1 MAIKV
6 LVKDGKLATYGGK
19 AAQVDITLTGGTD
32 SSLGITG
39 APVGQIV
46 SIKSVDS
53 NGSPTEFT
61 AVNQSSAS
69 GEQTTVVEDNFKIWG
84 KDATNTA
91 ENDIILS
98 TANGYYDKTTGKLV
112 ATSVFCSN
120 ANLVEITDNTTIYCK
135 NLYDFSAGYAISYF
149 DESKNII
156 SGIGGTG
163 NTSTRITGTQT
174 IPTGTKYVGVS
185 LLIADPSMYVEF
197 TIRKTIVVNS
207 LQDRVNSLENSVSTL
222 QNQASST
229 TTLDYAALSACINRG
244 YYDTNGVFQLSDGWR
259 CTDYI
264 PVSEGD
270 ILTVKLTTYNTV
282 TAIAYFDSNKKF
294 ISGIVGDAWS
304 WSTTV
309 YPLTG
314 EQIVPAN
321 TYFVRVSVFIA
332 DYANAQYVTITQSI
346 IRKSSNA
353 IDVINGLPL
362 KVLILG
368 DSYSAMGHWIRGMQE
383 VINVKSLVNLAVTS
397 ATVKDRYS
405 DRNTYPYSDRPTS
418 TGSGNTNTLS
428 SQIQK
433 LKRLMKGTDLDS
445 GEQKLYENVNDY
457 PDIVIIEGGMN
468 DSPDDND
475 TVATYHNQFL
485 VSKTAYYKQS
495 ASSSASQTT
504 VWVKPPIDSIDRTC
518 FAGAYR
524 YICEEIFTLFPNTQ
538 IFITTASH
546 MNYFTVDPNARYGTI
561 AEQQRMCANIM
572 SYTVIDWH
580 AEGNLNTMMIGL
592 NGSGTASDP
601 YTPAGGDT
609 YTTDLLH
616 PNAFGGK
623 RYGRLAGKVI
633 AQRFLGFN

>member
-1 MAIKV
+1 MATKIVYIGDKPLVANGKV
-6 LVKDGKLATYGGK
+6 V
-19 AAQVDITLTGGTD
+19 QVDSQSTGGTD
-32 SSLGITG
+32 LSLGITG
-39 APVGQIV
+39 ATVGQIV

-53 NGSPTEFT
+53 NGTPTEYT

-69 GEQTTVVEDNFKIWG
+69 GEETTVVEDNFKVWG
-84 KDATNTA
+84 KNATNTA
-91 ENDIILS
+91 ENDIVLS
-98 TANGYYDKTTGKLV
+98 TANGFYDKTTGKLV
-112 ATSVFCSN
+112 ATSIFCSN
-120 ANLVEITDNTTIYCK
+120 ADLIEITDDTTIYCK
-135 NLYDFSAGYAISYF
+135 YLYDFSSGYAISFF
-149 DESKNII
+149 DESKKLI

-163 NTSTRITGTQT
+163 NTSIRITGTQT

-185 LLIADPSMYVEF
+185 LLISDPSMYVEF

-207 LQDRVNSLENSVSTL
+207 LKDRVNSLENSMSAL
-222 QNQASST
+222 QNQTNSII
-229 TTLDYAALSACINRG
+229 TLDYAALSGCINRG
-244 YYDTNGVFQLSDGWR
+244 YYDTNGAFQLSDGWR
-259 CTDYI
+259 CTEYM

-270 ILTVKLTTYNTV
+270 TLNVKLTTYSTV
-282 TAIAYFDSNKKF
+282 TAIAYFDINKNF
-294 ISGIVGDAWS
+294 IKGVIGDTWS

-321 TYFVRVSVFIA
+321 AYFVRISVFIA
-332 DYANAQYVTITQSI
+332 DYANAQYVTITEST

-368 DSYSAMGHWIRGMQE
+368 DSYSVMGHWIRGMQE

-397 ATVKDRYS
+397 ATVKDRYP
-405 DRNTYPYSDRPTS
+405 DRSTYPYSDRPIS

-433 LKRLMKGTDLDS
+433 LKRLMKGSDLDS
-445 GEQKLYENVNDY
+445 GEQKLYENANDY

-468 DSPDDND
+468 DSPDAND
-475 TVATYHNQFL
+475 IVATYHNQFL

-504 VWVKPPIDSIDRTC
+504 VWVKPSIDSIDRTC

-524 YICEEIFTLFPNTQ
+524 YICEEILTLFPNTQ

-546 MNYFTVDPNARYGTI
+546 MNYFTVDPNVRYGTI

-580 AEGNLNTMMIGL
+580 AEGNLNTMMIDL

-601 YTPAGGDT
+601 YTPVGGDT

>member
-1 MAIKV
+1 MATKTVYIGDKP
-6 LVKDGKLATYGGK
+6 LVANGKIV
-19 AAQVDITLTGGTD
+19 QVDVQSTGGTD
-32 SSLGITG
+32 LSLGITG
-39 APVGQIV
+39 ATVGQIV
-46 SIKSVDS
+46 SIKSIDS
-53 NGSPTEFT
+53 NGAPTEYT

-69 GEQTTVVEDNFKIWG
+69 DEETTVVEDNFKVWG
-84 KDATNTA
+84 KNATNTA
-91 ENDIILS
+91 ENDIVLS
-98 TANGYYDKTTGKLV
+98 AANGYYDKTTGKLV

-120 ANLVEITDNTTIYCK
+120 ADLIEITNDTTIYCK
-135 NLYDFSAGYAISYF
+135 YLYDFSAGYAISFF
-149 DESKNII
+149 DESKNLI

-163 NTSTRITGTQT
+163 NTSIRITGTQT
-174 IPTGTKYVGVS
+174 IPIGTKYVGVS
-185 LLIADPSMYVEF
+185 LLISDPPMYVEF
-197 TIRKTIVVNS
+197 TIRKTIVINS
-207 LQDRVNSLENSVSTL
+207 LKDRVNSLENSMSVL
-222 QNQASST
+222 QNQTNST
-229 TTLDYAALSACINRG
+229 TTLDYATLSGSIDHG
-244 YYDTNGVFQLSDGWR
+244 YYDINGVFQLSDGWR
-259 CTDYI
+259 CTEYI

-270 ILTVKLTTYNTV
+270 ILNVKLTTYSTV
-282 TAIAYFDSNKKF
+282 MAITYFDINKNF
-294 ISGIVGDAWS
+294 IKGVIGDTWS

-321 TYFVRVSVFIA
+321 TYFVRVSVFVA
-332 DYANAQYVTITQSI
+332 DYANAQYVTITEST

-353 IDVINGLPL
+353 IDVINGRPL

-405 DRNTYPYSDRPTS
+405 DRNAYPYSDRPTS

-433 LKRLMKGTDLDS
+433 LKRLIKGSDLDS
-445 GEQKLYENVNDY
+445 GEQKLYENANDY

-468 DSPDDND
+468 DSPDTDEI
-475 TVATYHNQFL
+475 VATYHNQFL

-504 VWVKPPIDSIDRTC
+504 VWIKPSIDSIDRTC

-524 YICEEIFTLFPNTQ
+524 YICEEILTLFPNTQ
-538 IFITTASH
+538 IFITTAPH
-546 MNYFTVDPNARYGTI
+546 MNYFTIDPNIRYGTI

-592 NGSGTASDP
+592 NGSGTESDP
-601 YTPAGGDT
+601 YTPVGGNA

-616 PNAFGGK
+616 PNSFGGK

-633 AQRFLGFN
+633 AQRFLGLN

>member
-39 APVGQIV
+39 VSVGQIV

-53 NGSPTEFT
+53 NGTPTEFT

-185 LLIADPSMYVEF
+185 LLISDPSMYVEF

-229 TTLDYAALSACINRG
+229 TTLDYAALS
-244 YYDTNGVFQLSDGWR
+244 
-259 CTDYI
+259 
-264 PVSEGD
+264 
-270 ILTVKLTTYNTV
+270 
-282 TAIAYFDSNKKF
+282 
-294 ISGIVGDAWS
+294 
-304 WSTTV
+304 
-309 YPLTG
+309 
-314 EQIVPAN
+314 
-321 TYFVRVSVFIA
+321 
-332 DYANAQYVTITQSI
+332 
-346 IRKSSNA
+346 
-353 IDVINGLPL
+353 DV
-362 KVLILG
+362 
-368 DSYSAMGHWIRGMQE
+368 
-383 VINVKSLVNLAVTS
+383 
-397 ATVKDRYS
+397 
-405 DRNTYPYSDRPTS
+405 
-418 TGSGNTNTLS
+418 
-428 SQIQK
+428 
-433 LKRLMKGTDLDS
+433 
-445 GEQKLYENVNDY
+445 
-457 PDIVIIEGGMN
+457 
-468 DSPDDND
+468 
-475 TVATYHNQFL
+475 
-485 VSKTAYYKQS
+485 
-495 ASSSASQTT
+495 
-504 VWVKPPIDSIDRTC
+504 
-518 FAGAYR
+518 
-524 YICEEIFTLFPNTQ
+524 
-538 IFITTASH
+538 
-546 MNYFTVDPNARYGTI
+546 
-561 AEQQRMCANIM
+561 
-572 SYTVIDWH
+572 
-580 AEGNLNTMMIGL
+580 
-592 NGSGTASDP
+592 
-601 YTPAGGDT
+601 
-609 YTTDLLH
+609 
-616 PNAFGGK
+616 
-623 RYGRLAGKVI
+623 
-633 AQRFLGFN
+633 